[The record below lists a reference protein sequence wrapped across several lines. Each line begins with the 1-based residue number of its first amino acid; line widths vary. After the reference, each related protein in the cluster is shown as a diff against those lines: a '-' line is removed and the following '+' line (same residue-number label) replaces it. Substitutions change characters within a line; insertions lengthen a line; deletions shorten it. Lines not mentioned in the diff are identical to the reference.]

1 MLEKEG
7 VGCIAYSPLAQ
18 GALTDR
24 YLKGIPADSRAA
36 RKGTTIGGRY
46 LTEEKMEQIRALN
59 QLAEER
65 GQALAQMALAWVLRR
80 PEVTSVLV
88 GASSPE
94 QLSANI
100 AAIENLEFRAEE
112 LTAIETIL
120 GNH

>member
-1 MLEKEG
+1 
-7 VGCIAYSPLAQ
+7 
-18 GALTDR
+18 
-24 YLKGIPADSRAA
+24 
-36 RKGTTIGGRY
+36 
-46 LTEEKMEQIRALN
+46 MEQIRALN

>member
-1 MLEKEG
+1 
-7 VGCIAYSPLAQ
+7 
-18 GALTDR
+18 
-24 YLKGIPADSRAA
+24 
-36 RKGTTIGGRY
+36 
-46 LTEEKMEQIRALN
+46 
-59 QLAEER
+59 
-65 GQALAQMALAWVLRR
+65 MALAWVLRR

-112 LTAIETIL
+112 LTAIETIM